1 MRHTEPWRIQS
12 NDRVFLVGKTGSGKS
27 AAARHL
33 VWEQLKD
40 VVYFD
45 MTGEEEGHLNAPVL
59 RTLDDVEAALFA
71 EDEADHL
78 TKFVYSPEV
87 PTLDGFDRLC
97 QLIYEHRNIHL
108 IADEL
113 MMVYRTSNGGGSKPT
128 TPHHLKILTNGRKL
142 GVGMTGA
149 TQRPVNVP
157 LEAVSEAE
165 HIFTFK
171 LKIPDDRD
179 RMAKVSGP
187 AVDGALDLDRYWYY
201 YDHDDL
207 DEPHKCTPL
216 DL

>member
-1 MRHTEPWRIQS
+1 MSHSQPWKIRS
-12 NDRVFLVGKTGSGKS
+12 NDRTFLVGKTGSGKS
-27 AAARHL
+27 AAARTL
-33 VWEQLKD
+33 VWENLKD

-45 MTGEEEGHLNAPVL
+45 MTGEEEEHLKAPVL
-59 RTLDDVEAALFA
+59 RTLDEVEAALFP
-71 EDEADHL
+71 DDPDDHL

-87 PTLDGFDRLC
+87 PTLDGFERLC
-97 QLIYEHRNIHL
+97 ELVYKHGDIHL

-113 MMVYRTSNGGGSKPT
+113 MMVYRTSSGGGSKPT
-128 TPHHLKILTNGRKL
+128 TPHHLKILTNGRKR

-165 HIFTFK
+165 HIFVFK

-187 AVDGALDLDRYWYY
+187 AVDDALDLPRYHYY

-207 DEPHKCTPL
+207 DAPVRCEPL